1 MAPHSSI
8 LAWKIQWTE
17 EPSRLQSMGL
27 QRVGHNFNSNGV
39 NKLVLMFVMTG
50 IKINMSI
57 QLPKFFL
64 THCYFFHFPY
74 FFLSGQIQTP
84 ALDFKLNCF
93 LILCITGISC

>member
-1 MAPHSSI
+1 MATHSST

-17 EPSRLQSMGL
+17 EPSRLQSMEL

-50 IKINMSI
+50 IKINVSI

-64 THCYFFHFPY
+64 THCYFFILLISF
-74 FFLSGQIQTP
+74 SQGK
-84 ALDFKLNCF
+84 FKLQPW
-93 LILCITGISC
+93 ILN